1 MSNKLKKIVC
11 FGGGA
16 VVPERVMEPLKKSGK
31 FVVCGVTS
39 MMDNGGA
46 TGQLREDFKI
56 LPPGDIRRHFIVLSD
71 APEWKKKLW
80 KFRFG
85 REEFDGGHKGHSFA
99 NVFIGGLEYSIG
111 DYDKVLKVV
120 HEFLEIKDHAALP
133 ATIEKVQVCATLEDG
148 EKIVGEDEIDVPKK
162 HDPNKRIVELYLSS
176 PAKIYTEAKKRIE
189 DAEILTFGPGDLFSS
204 IIPCVLPEGIKE
216 VIKESKATKILICST
231 MQKLGETNN
240 FSVLDITKEVEK
252 YIGCDLDFVIYN
264 TGEISKEK
272 MELYKKGNPTLIGP
286 ISIDDNLQKGKF
298 IGENL
303 LLNNSVMEHDP
314 QKVFKILEKLV
325 L

>member
-31 FVVCGVTS
+31 FIVCGITS
-39 MMDNGGA
+39 MMDNGGS

-85 REEFDGGHKGHSFA
+85 REEFAGGHRGHSFA
-99 NVFIGGLEYSIG
+99 NVFIGGLEYATG
-111 DYDKVLKVV
+111 DYNEVLRII

-133 ATIEKVQVCATLEDG
+133 ATIDKIQVCATLEDG
-148 EKIVGEDEIDVPKK
+148 TRIVGEDEIDMPKK
-162 HDPNKRIVELYLSS
+162 HDPNKKIIDLYLSS
-176 PAKIYTEAKKRIE
+176 DAKIYPEAEKRIKE
-189 DAEILTFGPGDLFSS
+189 ADILTFGPGDLFSS
-204 IIPCVLPEGIKE
+204 ILPCLLPGGVKDAIKN
-216 VIKESKATKILICST
+216 SKAVKILICST

-240 FSVLDITKEVEK
+240 FSVLDIAEEIER
-252 YIGCDLDFVIYN
+252 YMGCSLDFVVYN
-264 TGEISKEK
+264 TGLISKEK
-272 MELYKKGNPTLIGP
+272 MDLYKKDNPTLTAP
-286 ISIDDNLQKGKF
+286 IPTDRNLQKNKF
-298 IGENL
+298 IGKNL
-303 LLNNSVMEHDP
+303 LSDDSTMEHDP
-314 QKVFKILEKLV
+314 QKVFKTLEGLV
-325 L
+325 